1 MAKSKP
7 LALEFPNFSARWSSE
22 AIVLQSQAPLQ
33 ILSSAVVGGGLTR
46 ARVMPLPAST
56 DAVVVACTGRGKP
69 LFYAGP
75 ATTVGWLIGR
85 CVRKGL

>member
-7 LALEFPNFSARWSSE
+7 LALEFPNLSARWSSE

-46 ARVMPLPAST
+46 ARIMPLPAPLPMQWWWFVLAVASRCST
-56 DAVVVACTGRGKP
+56 PARP
-69 LFYAGP
+69 QQWAG
-75 ATTVGWLIGR
+75 
-85 CVRKGL
+85 